1 LGFEDSASSSWGR
14 LGAMVGIGDL
24 SMPSMFSI
32 NYLRYLY
39 FVLVGEAKR
48 IARAP
53 TATRLAGIVGAVPGS
68 RAITEPAGDQ

>member
-1 LGFEDSASSSWGR
+1 
-14 LGAMVGIGDL
+14 
-24 SMPSMFSI
+24 MPSMFSI